1 MLTKLEISL
10 LQCALRTNLKWLEFQ
25 RWLYL
30 WSETVDQSKLIQS
43 VNLKIVRWIV
53 SFLGL
58 RSKSRC
64 CRCWKWLQ
72 WSRLFLQELSISII
86 DFKIYQFVTTTLIIC
101 WENLHL
107 TYHHR
112 CTRDRIKIVGFCYIW
127 IIKKGLKPK

>member
-72 WSRLFLQELSISII
+72 WSRLLLQELSISII

-112 CTRDRIKIVGFCYIW
+112 WIIGFCYIW